1 MRVQLL
7 YFVGCPHVDATRR
20 VLRSALEGAGVG
32 DVVVQEFDVEAPS
45 TPPELRGWGSPTI
58 LIDGVDL
65 AGERLPSG
73 LSCRLYNAEGS
84 AGVPSRRLIEERLRR
99 ARGRGDNPLR

>member
-1 MRVQLL
+1 MRIQLL

-20 VLRSALEGAGVG
+20 VLRAALEEAGVG
-32 DVVVQEFDVEAPS
+32 EVVVEEFDVESPS

-58 LIDGVDL
+58 LIDGMDL

-84 AGVPSRRLIEERLRR
+84 AGVPSQKLIEERLRR
-99 ARGRGDNPLR
+99 ARGRADAPLR